1 MKFWKWFKHLYIRI
15 SGYSYTHLGRFFL
28 RIFVG
33 VMLMQFGM
41 RQIMAASNP
50 GILTDNGMSTTLM
63 LWIAWTIE
71 IFCSFSIMC
80 GFFTRLAIA
89 PPFILMCITQ
99 IQMLCGVSDYLPLL
113 PDWQSQTW
121 LPVMF
126 MGIYIFLALVGPGKI
141 SVDYFLSLHF
151 IHSDNKSETELEEV

>member
-1 MKFWKWFKHLYIRI
+1 MKLWNQFKHLYIRI

-41 RQIMAASNP
+41 RQIMAVSNP
-50 GILTDNGMSTTLM
+50 ELLTGNTMSISVM
-63 LWIAWTIE
+63 LWLAWGVE
-71 IFCSFSIMC
+71 IFCSLCIMC
-80 GFFTRLAIA
+80 GFFTRMVIV
-89 PPFILMCITQ
+89 PPFILMCVTQ
-99 IQMLCGVSDYLPLL
+99 IQMLCGATCCLPFL
-113 PDWQSQTW
+113 PDWQSQIW

-141 SVDYFLSLHF
+141 SVDYFLALHF